1 LSAVNAIADVA
12 KSVEMPSPAA
22 TAQPRMPVQAP
33 RDVAKPADRPWRTTF
48 RATSAMSGPGMTTT
62 ATATPM
68 NASS

>member
-1 LSAVNAIADVA
+1 
-12 KSVEMPSPAA
+12 MPSPAA